1 MFLRL
6 DTKTSR
12 PTPITRVHSSPKPL
26 NPILKHLRHPIHNL
40 RQPMPRPLPPVP
52 ATSMPH
58 PSPCHTRV
66 QSCLCPAPY
75 HANLPTANIQ
85 LRSRASEILHRARPQ
100 GIFLASRSHKFRPS
114 FRCRTDL
121 RFFSFFLFLACSLPT
136 RKRAPYSLRIND
148 FAEESA
154 SPPRALV
161 RSVWVVR
168 RSKPLH
174 CEIRWPGRRACRM
187 SHAMTCLSVPA
198 TTTSRSSQPVHL
210 TSSSQR
216 TPYTYL

>member
-1 MFLRL
+1 MFLTTRYEDVTTYSYYTCAL
-6 DTKTSR
+6 LAEATKPHPQTSPSPHPQPTPTHAPTSPSR
-12 PTPITRVHSSPKPL
+12 PSHIHATPESMPYPSPVL
-26 NPILKHLRHPIHNL
+26 
-40 RQPMPRPLPPVP
+40 PLPSPV
-52 ATSMPH
+52 
-58 PSPCHTRV
+58 
-66 QSCLCPAPY
+66 SCQP
-75 HANLPTANIQ
+75 
-85 LRSRASEILHRARPQ
+85 RSCTGPGHKAF
-100 GIFLASRSHKFRPS
+100 FLASRSHKFRPS